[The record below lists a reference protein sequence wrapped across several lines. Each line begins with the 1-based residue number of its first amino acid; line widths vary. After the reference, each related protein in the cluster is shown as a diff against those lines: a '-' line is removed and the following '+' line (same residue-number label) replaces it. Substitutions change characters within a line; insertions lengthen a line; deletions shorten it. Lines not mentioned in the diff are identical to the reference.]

1 MTIHIDKSEVL
12 ALMRKQP
19 WKAMQDYADIIEK
32 NDKTNESYPEAQ
44 REYRNYYSQ
53 LRKDKINTINR
64 DKRDFFMTYLY
75 PSVKNFLNTFG
86 ITVDYMGWDS
96 QTTKMV
102 LMKGDTRHPLKFVN
116 NGVGMSKIAAHIKS
130 ILPSIKNNEIKEDS
144 FVSNKLRAGIQALQN
159 APEGDYKVTITDKN
173 QKE

>member
-12 ALMRKQP
+12 ALMRKQS

-96 QTTKMV
+96 QTRKMV
-102 LMKGDTRHPLKFVN
+102 LKKGDARNPLKFVN
-116 NGVGMSKIAAHIKS
+116 NGKEIITAVLEYFIIPALEKKGIKGLKLAHKQMNGNSRDDIFDFTNVTYED
-130 ILPSIKNNEIKEDS
+130 PDKE
-144 FVSNKLRAGIQALQN
+144 SN
-159 APEGDYKVTITDKN
+159 D
-173 QKE
+173 